1 MEALKLRA
9 VTPTVHW
16 QYNIGC
22 ISFSELKELHL
33 DSKILIFHYTFFKK
47 KPQLSLFPKYD
58 KSIVMPE
65 TMCNKP

>member
-47 KPQLSLFPKYD
+47 KTTIISFSK
-58 KSIVMPE
+58 I
-65 TMCNKP
+65 